1 MHKQGNAPL
10 RHCEGCMSSDCLTRI
25 TAVALKGLS
34 NGAHFLE
41 SGGFVK
47 EFGCGVRGCRR
58 VGYHGRTV
66 EEHVVFFYPFVLIFS
81 SHGDAGLPI
90 ELARSVASFLETN
103 IQTPCRL
110 CFSYVHDVVD
120 ACSHQ
125 GTLQGNRVILRYS
138 LHYVVVKATMSHV
151 HRAR

>member
-10 RHCEGCMSSDCLTRI
+10 RHCEGCMSSDCSTRI
-25 TAVALKGLS
+25 TAVASKGLS

-41 SGGFVK
+41 SGEFVK
-47 EFGCGVRGCRR
+47 GLGCRVRGCRR
-58 VGYHGRTV
+58 VGYHGRRV
-66 EEHVVFFYPFVLIFS
+66 EEHVAFVDPFALIFS
-81 SHGDAGLPI
+81 SHEDAGLPI
-90 ELARSVASFLETN
+90 ELAKSVASFLETN

-125 GTLQGNRVILRYS
+125 GTLQGNRVVLRYS

-151 HRAR
+151 HRTR